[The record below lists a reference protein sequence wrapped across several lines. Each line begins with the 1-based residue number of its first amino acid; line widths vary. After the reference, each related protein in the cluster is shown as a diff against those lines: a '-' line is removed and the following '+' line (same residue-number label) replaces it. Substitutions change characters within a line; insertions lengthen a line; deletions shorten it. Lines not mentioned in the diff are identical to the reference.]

1 MDLIKMFFEEMEG
14 RIKEAKESLKILLS
28 DFNNYSMLEKA
39 FRAIHTVKGSASL
52 VGMRGFQKAFHMLE
66 DILRDWRNDT
76 SLISESSIV
85 NLIDGLDFISSRS
98 DIGEED
104 LIELKD
110 VLDGKKRISREGY
123 KNLESGEKFVG
134 MLEEIIDNVVE
145 LETHMK
151 SGDMELSEML
161 ISMLKKKLIRMY
173 ERMKYVRLEK
183 VLEGFEE
190 MVLSDANDLG
200 KKVSFSVDVE
210 GSMIEK
216 EDASVLRD
224 SLVHLVKNAVVH
236 GIETPDERR
245 GSGKNER
252 GMVGIRSFIDGGEI
266 VVEVFDDG
274 RGIDLDQVKEKA
286 IRLGIDFSNP
296 LEVIFHPGFS
306 TKDMTDERAG
316 RGVGLDAVKKFVES
330 REGTISVE
338 TSPGRGTKF
347 ILRIPLRRYLKRC
360 LILRRGRSIF
370 ALKADDVEEVIR
382 VRNVYYK
389 YGKKFVLHEDRLYRV
404 LDFCNGSFR
413 LAVLS
418 KGNAVA
424 VDDIQ
429 DVRDVSLKGSDLPI
443 PFITGFALGLGN
455 APIPVV
461 DPSKFEEKSGEI
473 ERERKVLVV
482 DDSPLTRLVVMRI
495 LERAGYSVEGV
506 PNVKRAIEIADS
518 EDFDYAIIDLELP
531 DGNGV
536 ELLERIKEKNPN
548 IRVAILTTS
557 DTPESRT
564 AAERAGA
571 DAFLS
576 KGEDIDKILS
586 FMKGES

>member
-370 ALKADDVEEVIR
+370 ALKADDVEEVIK

-571 DAFLS
+571 GAFLS